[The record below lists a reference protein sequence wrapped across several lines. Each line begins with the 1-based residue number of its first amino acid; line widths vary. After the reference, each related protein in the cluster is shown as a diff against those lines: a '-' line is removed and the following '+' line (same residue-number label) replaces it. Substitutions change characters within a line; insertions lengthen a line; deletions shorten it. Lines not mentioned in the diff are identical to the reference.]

1 MQDVC
6 GAFDL
11 ADLKQVPKFS
21 THKPKQ
27 YHSLYFLKPVWL
39 GFNYLQPSI
48 QTKLHMVYPYFPGE
62 KNWGKP
68 GELSEYQVARPWS
81 QFYSSWPPSLNHNRI
96 RLQAKVQNHSSLEKS
111 DPLAKRSTHC
121 SCMSSSCR
129 SKKKVWRLI
138 TVTTY
143 HSHTPWGPG
152 LLTYTSPQ
160 AAHGGS
166 SPLQLVVDV
175 LSISSY
181 LQEWHRIPAGIV
193 GEKDLK

>member
-1 MQDVC
+1 M
-6 GAFDL
+6 
-11 ADLKQVPKFS
+11 
-21 THKPKQ
+21 
-27 YHSLYFLKPVWL
+27 
-39 GFNYLQPSI
+39 
-48 QTKLHMVYPYFPGE
+48 
-62 KNWGKP
+62 
-68 GELSEYQVARPWS
+68 
-81 QFYSSWPPSLNHNRI
+81 
-96 RLQAKVQNHSSLEKS
+96 
-111 DPLAKRSTHC
+111 
-121 SCMSSSCR
+121 
-129 SKKKVWRLI
+129 
-138 TVTTY
+138 TTY